1 MVAVHRLTPATQSL
15 HHREL
20 SEERESQ
27 MFRTYEGATLVTDE
41 GSVHQSEGVS
51 AFVVPGREISGDI
64 SLIFDSPGRNTRLTV
79 GCRICDLK
87 TSDQTY
93 QSRLHFLSF
102 LSQRIK
108 QLQSLLFL
116 LAKFLFQRGKE
127 ERGQEEKYY
136 QAGGLHCSLTDSRQ
150 TTTVELLEKLLFAII
165 SINIF

>member
-1 MVAVHRLTPATQSL
+1 M
-15 HHREL
+15 
-20 SEERESQ
+20 
-27 MFRTYEGATLVTDE
+27 
-41 GSVHQSEGVS
+41 
-51 AFVVPGREISGDI
+51 
-64 SLIFDSPGRNTRLTV
+64 

-87 TSDQTY
+87 TSDQIY

-108 QLQSLLFL
+108 QLQSLLIL